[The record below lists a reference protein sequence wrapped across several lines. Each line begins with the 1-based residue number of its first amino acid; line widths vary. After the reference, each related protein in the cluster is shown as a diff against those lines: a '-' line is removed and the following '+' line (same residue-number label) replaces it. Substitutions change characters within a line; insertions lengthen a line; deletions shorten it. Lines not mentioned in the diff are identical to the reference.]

1 MVCTFALDFC
11 SSAIKSSNRTK
22 PGSTNFL
29 FGQSGLLAFL
39 LASEVEQERRARPT
53 SAGDPANF
61 SGPINAEL
69 LASRWPRTHAKA
81 VTDGNRSS
89 CVFGL
94 LAALPHVCPYHLWSA
109 SIASSY
115 EKAYIYNKP
124 RMDGSWGC
132 LHPSSRG
139 SRDHDRKSPQTP
151 NERVRRLESAPILSR
166 TTHCILLAAEW
177 SGMPQI
183 YFCCPPGEISG
194 FFVLPP
200 GDSN

>member
-1 MVCTFALDFC
+1 MYICT
-11 SSAIKSSNRTK
+11 R
-22 PGSTNFL
+22 FL
-29 FGQSGLLAFL
+29 FERNKIFEQNETRIDQFSLRPIRTTSLFTGIRGRTRKESEANLRGRSGQLQRAHQRRTTSLA
-39 LASEVEQERRARPT
+39 LASHTCQGCHRREPLELRFW
-53 SAGDPANF
+53 SAC
-61 SGPINAEL
+61 
-69 LASRWPRTHAKA
+69 
-81 VTDGNRSS
+81 RSS
-89 CVFGL
+89 TCMPIPSL
-94 LAALPHVCPYHLWSA
+94 VCLN
-109 SIASSY
+109 SIKLRESI
-115 EKAYIYNKP
+115 YIYNKP